1 MSAAAGLQ
9 AEAVTVRFGGLVAI
23 DRVDLTLA
31 QGEILGL
38 IGPNGAGKST
48 LINVL
53 SGFQRPSSGELRI
66 DGTRMTG
73 APAHA
78 LARRGVARTFQAV
91 RLFAGLSV
99 RDNVAAARCVKA
111 ESRTAGDAR
120 VDEILDWLGLAAHAD
135 RQAGTMPYSAE
146 RLLGVARAL
155 AVEPRFLML
164 DEPAAGMNAE
174 EVEQLV
180 DLIGRIRDRFGCG
193 VLVVEHNMA
202 VIMSLCER
210 VQVIDHGATI
220 AIGTPE
226 DVADDPEV
234 RRAYLGEEDDDLPPE
249 EAVSDGPG
257 GEVRP

>member
-1 MSAAAGLQ
+1 MPAPMVVPDTRAVAP
-9 AEAVTVRFGGLVAI
+9 ATVTVAGRSSAGGSASVRAFSGGFFVGVGTEKACAPVA
-23 DRVDLTLA
+23 
-31 QGEILGL
+31 
-38 IGPNGAGKST
+38 ST
-48 LINVL
+48 AWMR
-53 SGFQRPSSGELRI
+53 SE
-66 DGTRMTG
+66 
-73 APAHA
+73 
-78 LARRGVARTFQAV
+78 ARRR
-91 RLFAGLSV
+91 
-99 RDNVAAARCVKA
+99 
-111 ESRTAGDAR
+111 
-120 VDEILDWLGLAAHAD
+120 H
-135 RQAGTMPYSAE
+135 E
-146 RLLGVARAL
+146 RLLGIGRAL

-257 GEVRP
+257 GEARP

>member
-1 MSAAAGLQ
+1 MTGLR

-23 DRVDLTLA
+23 DRVDLALA

-53 SGFQRPSSGELRI
+53 SGFQRPSAGALSI
-66 DGTRMTG
+66 DGERLTG

-91 RLFAGLSV
+91 RLFSGLSV
-99 RDNVAAARCVKA
+99 RDNVAASRTVKA
-111 ESRTAGDAR
+111 EGRAAGAAR
-120 VDEILDWLGLAAHAD
+120 VDEILHWMGLAEHAD

-146 RLLGVARAL
+146 RLLGIARAL

-164 DEPAAGMNAE
+164 DEPAAGMNAG

-180 DLIGRIRDRFGCG
+180 DLIARIRDRFGCG

-202 VIMSLCER
+202 VIMTLCER

-220 AIGTPE
+220 AIGTADE
-226 DVADDPEV
+226 VADNPEV
-234 RRAYLGEEDDDLPPE
+234 RRAYLGEEDDDLPPDTSAAE
-249 EAVSDGPG
+249 GEGAV
-257 GEVRP
+257 R